1 MIEKDNKGLAK
12 HSLCLREV
20 YLSRW
25 ETASNYF
32 HGMCELPQQQ
42 DIQDAAGRIPGAGFQ

>member
-1 MIEKDNKGLAK
+1 MRKIIRDWPNAVCAFERFIFQGG
-12 HSLCLREV
+12 RQPV
-20 YLSRW
+20 
-25 ETASNYF
+25 NYF